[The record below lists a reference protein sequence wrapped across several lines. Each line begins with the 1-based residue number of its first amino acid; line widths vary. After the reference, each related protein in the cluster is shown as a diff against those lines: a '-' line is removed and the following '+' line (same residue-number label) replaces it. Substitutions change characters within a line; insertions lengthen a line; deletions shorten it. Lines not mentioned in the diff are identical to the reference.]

1 MDHLDSLI
9 AEIKSKVWDWELNVF
24 DIQERSGGHP
34 LYVVGMA
41 VLEELG
47 LVDGWKIDRQTLAKY
62 ILAVEGQYK
71 PNPYHN
77 ATHAADFTQAA
88 AVVLKSV
95 HQHMGQLSQLEDF
108 CVIMASVV
116 HDLSHPGVNND
127 FLVKSRDSTAIVY
140 NDRSVNENMH
150 VSKAFQLA
158 LENPELNIFSKFSD
172 EEYMQARRWI
182 VGMVLST
189 DMAVHYELLNK
200 YKAALSQEPD
210 ERAWKERDLM
220 YQMVVHIADLI
231 NTARPFNLALKWGE
245 LVTTEFL
252 QQGGKEAQLGL
263 PVSRPC
269 DHQLVSLPGAQL
281 FVIDTFVL
289 PTLELLQ
296 TTAPSF
302 VQMVQPRLQDAKK
315 KWQQLAAA
323 GVKHP
328 QQTYPEVN

>member
-1 MDHLDSLI
+1 MHCCYLTMVPCSLH
-9 AEIKSKVWDWELNVF
+9 
-24 DIQERSGGHP
+24 Q
-34 LYVVGMA
+34 
-41 VLEELG
+41 
-47 LVDGWKIDRQTLAKY
+47 DGWKIDRQTLAKY

-172 EEYMQARRWI
+172 EEYMQVREGYQLRCPATQHGRPCCPNVACDSRLQSNLLLNVLCPWQLAIRVPQLVVLTGTCCGMQARRWI

-252 QQGGKEAQLGL
+252 QQVRSRYMVCWLHVVPTCLAGL
-263 PVSRPC
+263 FSASVLARQSASSR
-269 DHQLVSLPGAQL
+269 LV
-281 FVIDTFVL
+281 D
-289 PTLELLQ
+289 
-296 TTAPSF
+296 
-302 VQMVQPRLQDAKK
+302 
-315 KWQQLAAA
+315 
-323 GVKHP
+323 
-328 QQTYPEVN
+328 